1 MEELVDSQHEQ
12 GSTAKGKQPSKEITH
27 SSSPFK
33 FCSHSEDESINLT
46 SEPSQSTNEKKYSV
60 SVKKRTIKEKDKISE
75 SVENSVSESTS
86 KLSKSKGRTSSS
98 KHKKT
103 EQYKKQ
109 VIVDQYGVFEYDK
122 DPEGYKKARKRQQ
135 NRESALRARDKRV
148 NKIETIEQRLE
159 KIQKKS
165 SNLEQENLVLKAEK
179 RQLQDQ
185 VKNLLSII
193 CAFGQNKRVKTT
205 EEDEM
210 EQLKSFGQIIST
222 DAANEMKESE
232 DLLFDNDDNDS
243 VNMSPR
249 GKSPEKTM
257 LKLIRKDKESIFDK
271 DEGGYGDL
279 FQKGM
284 MLSLT
289 IVM

>member
-1 MEELVDSQHEQ
+1 MEDIIDSQHEQ
-12 GSTAKGKQPSKEITH
+12 GSNFKGKNQSKEVTH
-27 SSSPFK
+27 SSSSYK
-33 FCSHSEDESINLT
+33 FCSHSEDESINMT
-46 SEPSQSTNEKKYSV
+46 SEPSQSTNEKKSSV
-60 SVKKRTIKEKDKISE
+60 SAKKRTIKEKDKINE
-75 SVENSVSESTS
+75 NMENSVSESAS
-86 KLSKSKGRTSSS
+86 KVSKGRTSSS

-122 DPEGYKKARKRQQ
+122 DPEGYKRARKRQQ

-148 NKIETIEQRLE
+148 NKMETIEQRLE

-193 CAFGQNKRVKTT
+193 CAFGQNKRVKTG
-205 EEDEM
+205 EEEEM
-210 EQLKSFGQIIST
+210 EQLKSFGQIVST
-222 DAANEMKESE
+222 DAAQEIKESE
-232 DLLFDNDDNDS
+232 DILFDDEDNNS
-243 VNMSPR
+243 VTMSPR

-257 LKLIRKDKESIFDK
+257 LKLIRKDQDSIFNQ